1 MSKTDILNAL
11 DPHASAW
18 VGANAG
24 AGKTYILVS
33 RLARLML
40 DGVAP
45 ERILCLTY
53 TRAAAAEMQDRL
65 FELLG
70 QWALLDDDA
79 LRAEI
84 ETRLGCK
91 ADADMLYRARI
102 LFARALETP
111 GGLRVQTIHGFCE
124 SLLKRFPL
132 EAGLSPHF
140 DLLDE
145 QDARALQA
153 DLIAD
158 ILNPDSASNSI
169 GRDEAAATT
178 ELQAAMARLTRA
190 LAEPDILAL
199 GRQIID
205 RRAAFE
211 KMPMATRLADLAKA
225 MGLFDKTTK
234 TASENPTAALPDTES
249 LLEAFYA
256 AHKNLIDQLIKWLAG
271 GTKTDAAQAAR
282 LAAWRSTKTQKRQA
296 GWADLHSVFFTG
308 SGDRR
313 ARLATKG
320 LSEKNPDL
328 WQRFEQLADTA
339 ETLDGQ
345 VKALAN
351 YHLTEAVYL
360 FAAALLSAY
369 QNAKT
374 RRAVLDY
381 EDMIAVTNRLLSG
394 PQAAQWVLYKIDNG
408 LHHILIDE
416 AQDTSPAQWQIIS
429 SLAEAFFD
437 DAGLG
442 AAAVSGENIVRT
454 IFAVGD
460 EKQSIFSFQGADP
473 KGFDAQ
479 RAYFEQAVHAID
491 GRFYD
496 LPMLMSRRSAP
507 EILRAVDLVFADR
520 AAGVSAKGTPLS
532 HEAFRTDAVGH
543 VEIWP
548 PSESDATPEAEQAWQ
563 IPDGM
568 AIGGRHRLAEKIAA
582 KISALLGDE
591 TQDVRAGDILVLV
604 RTRDEFVHAL
614 TRALKRKNIAIAGSD
629 RMVLLEQIAV
639 ADLLAAMDFALNA
652 DDDMA
657 LAIFLRSPLGGLS
670 EEQLFKLAHGRKA
683 SLWKALES
691 VAHENEFKAAYERLG
706 WLRGRID
713 FLSPYEILAQFL
725 GALGAHK
732 LLSARLGPEIDDPLS
747 ELLRLALSYEAR
759 QAASMQGFLHWL
771 RQGSQEIK
779 RDMEA
784 GGGAVRIMTV
794 HGAKGLEAPIVFLPD
809 TCRPAKKRGGG
820 SDRVQFNAERTPLWR
835 ANQALRDPYNAAQAE
850 AAEQAAAEEEKRL
863 LYVAMTRA
871 RERLYIAGWL
881 GAKEK
886 APPTDSWYA
895 MIEAGLD
902 ETARAALAAGEGKL
916 PRPVTDEISSPKKS
930 DIDTDI
936 NADKS
941 PPAWLHAKPTQR
953 GHGTPHIGYKIFSP
967 SGLSRDE
974 APEAAQETGTALSPD
989 AEAARQL
996 AAMRGHAIHAL
1007 LQFLPALPTDA
1018 RAARAKAYLEKAY
1031 GEMLDAEK
1039 IEAAIAEA
1047 LSVMASDDLAEVFSA
1062 AARAEAPIAGQLLLP
1077 DGQSISLSGQIDRM
1091 VETDEMVLLVDFKT
1105 GTPPTKGAVLPTYVT
1120 QMAAYRGLVEAAM
1133 GNEKPVHCALV
1144 WTQNGHIERLSPA
1157 DMADALA
1164 ALAQSFAG
1172 DKLS

>member
-1 MSKTDILNAL
+1 MTELEAKTDILNAL
-11 DPHASAW
+11 DPHGSAW

-65 FELLG
+65 FELLA
-70 QWALLDDDA
+70 QWALLDDGA
-79 LRAEI
+79 LRDEI

-91 ADADMLYRARI
+91 ADAEMLVRARI

-158 ILNPDSASNSI
+158 ILSQ
-169 GRDEAAATT
+169 ATHT
-178 ELQAAMARLTRA
+178 PHDKALGVAMARLTRA

-211 KMPMATRLADLAKA
+211 NMPMAQRLADLAQA
-225 MGLFDKTTK
+225 MGILKDP
-234 TASENPTAALPDTES
+234 SENLPDRET
-249 LLEAFYA
+249 LLEALYGA
-256 AHKNLIDQLIKWLAG
+256 AKPLLDKLLPWLAA
-271 GTKTDAAQAAR
+271 GTKTDIAQAER
-282 LAAWRSTKTQKRQA
+282 LAVWRDTKIGARHL
-296 GWADLHSVFFTG
+296 GWSHLHSVFFKTD
-308 SGDRR
+308 GDRR
-313 ARLATKG
+313 IRLATKG
-320 LSEKNPDL
+320 PSDKEPDL
-328 WQRFEQLADTA
+328 AAQFERFGDDVEA
-339 ETLDGQ
+339 LDGQ
-345 VKALAN
+345 LKGLAN

-360 FAAALLSAY
+360 FAEALLSAY
-369 QNAKT
+369 QSAKT

-429 SLAEAFFD
+429 ALADAFFD

-442 AAAVSGENIVRT
+442 AAAMAAENITRT
-454 IFAVGD
+454 LFAVGD

-473 KGFDAQ
+473 TGFDAQ
-479 RAYFEQAVHAID
+479 RGYFEKAVTAI
-491 GRFYD
+491 GGQFFD

-507 EILRAVDLVFADR
+507 EILRAVDLVFADH
-520 AAGVSAKGTPLS
+520 AAGVSAKGTPLR
-532 HEAFRTDAVGH
+532 HEPFRTEAVGH

-548 PSESDATPEAEQAWQ
+548 PSESDAAAEAEQAWQ
-563 IPDGM
+563 IPDVM
-568 AIGGRHRLAEKIAA
+568 AVGGRHRLADKIAG
-582 KISALLGDE
+582 KISALLADE
-591 TQDVRAGDILVLV
+591 KQDVRAGDILVLV
-604 RTRDEFVHAL
+604 RTRDEFVQAL

-639 ADLLAAMDFALNA
+639 ADILAAMDFALNA

-670 EEQLFKLAHGRKA
+670 EAELFNLAHGRKT
-683 SLWKALES
+683 SLWQALE
-691 VAHENEFKAAYERLG
+691 KAAEKDEFNAAYKRLV
-706 WLRGRID
+706 WLRARID
-713 FLSPYEILAQFL
+713 YLSPYEVLAQFL
-725 GALGAHK
+725 GAQGGHK

-809 TCRPAKKRGGG
+809 TCRPAKKRGGA
-820 SDRVQFNAERTPLWR
+820 SERVQFNAARTPLWR
-835 ANQALRDPYNAAQAE
+835 ANQALRDPYNAAQAA
-850 AAEQAAAEEEKRL
+850 AAEQAASEEEKRL

-871 RERLYIAGWL
+871 RERLYIGGWL

-886 APPTDSWYA
+886 APPPDSWYA
-895 MIEAGLD
+895 MIDAALD
-902 ETARAALAAGEGKL
+902 EKARGPLAGGENKL
-916 PRPVTDEISSPKKS
+916 PRQEAAGQSAVQKP
-930 DIDTDI
+930 DI
-936 NADKS
+936 KPS
-941 PPAWLHAKPTQR
+941 PAWVSDKPSQR
-953 GHGTPHIGYKIFSP
+953 STGRPHIGLKIFSP
-967 SGLSRDE
+967 SGLALHEE
-974 APEAAQETGTALSPD
+974 AGKTHDTNDDFVALSPT
-989 AEAARQL
+989 AEAARQR
-996 AAMRGHAIHAL
+996 AAARGHAIHAL
-1007 LQFLPALPTDA
+1007 LEWLPSLPIEQ
-1018 RAARAKAYLEKAY
+1018 RAARAKAFMEKAY
-1031 GEMLDAEK
+1031 LDKQEDETLNAAD
-1039 IEAAIAEA
+1039 IETAIAEA
-1047 LSVMASDDLAEVFSA
+1047 LRVIEADDLADIFSPM
-1062 AARAEAPIAGQLLLP
+1062 ARAEAPIAGNLRLP

-1091 VETDEMVLLVDFKT
+1091 VETDDRVLLVDFKT
-1105 GTPPTKGAVLPTYVT
+1105 GIPPENGVVLPAYIM
-1120 QMAAYRGLVEAAM
+1120 QMAAYRGLMEAAL
-1133 GNEKPVHCALV
+1133 GTAKPVQCALV
-1144 WTQNGHIERLSPA
+1144 WTQNGHIEFLSA
-1157 DMADALA
+1157 DDMAAAMA
-1164 ALAQSFAG
+1164 ALAAG